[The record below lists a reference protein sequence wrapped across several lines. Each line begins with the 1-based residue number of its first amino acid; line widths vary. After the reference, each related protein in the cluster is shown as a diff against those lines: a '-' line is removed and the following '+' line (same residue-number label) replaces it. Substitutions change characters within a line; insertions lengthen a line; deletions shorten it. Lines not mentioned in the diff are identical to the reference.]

1 MDAHDNGV
9 ANETCWGNQPATQ
22 QTFNKLAEAG
32 ITSVRIPV
40 TWMGHIG
47 EAPDYRI
54 EEAWL
59 NRVAEIV
66 GYAEKAKLHAIIN
79 MHHDGADSK
88 YWLSIKE
95 AASSEE
101 KNTSIKNQLKSM
113 WTQIA
118 TKFKDKGEFLIFESM
133 NEIHD
138 GGWGWGDNLKDNGKQ
153 YAILNEWNQVFVDAV
168 REVGGE
174 NVNRFLGI
182 PGYCTNADLT
192 LKHMELPE
200 DKVEGRLMVAVHFY
214 DPHEYTLTGKYSEWG
229 YTAASGKKESW
240 GDEDNVRNVFGQLR
254 EKYVDQGIPVYIG
267 EMGCVHRN
275 NARAESFR
283 KYYLEYVC
291 KAARSFGMAPFYW
304 DNGAKG
310 AGNESS
316 GLFDH
321 ATGEYLNN
329 AKEIVA
335 VMTKAIFTEDEN
347 YTLSTVSN
355 NAPR

>member
-1 MDAHDNGV
+1 M
-9 ANETCWGNQPATQ
+9 
-22 QTFNKLAEAG
+22 K
-32 ITSVRIPV
+32 
-40 TWMGHIG
+40 
-47 EAPDYRI
+47 
-54 EEAWL
+54 
-59 NRVAEIV
+59 
-66 GYAEKAKLHAIIN
+66 
-79 MHHDGADSK
+79 
-88 YWLSIKE
+88 
-95 AASSEE
+95 
-101 KNTSIKNQLKSM
+101 
-113 WTQIA
+113 
-118 TKFKDKGEFLIFESM
+118 
-133 NEIHD
+133 
-138 GGWGWGDNLKDNGKQ
+138 
-153 YAILNEWNQVFVDAV
+153 
-168 REVGGE
+168 
-174 NVNRFLGI
+174 
-182 PGYCTNADLT
+182 
-192 LKHMELPE
+192 LPE

-291 KAARSFGMAPFYW
+291 KAARSFGVAPFYW
-304 DNGAKG
+304 DNGARG